1 LQIGQLKS
9 AQWIFRDTFDSLRKA
24 ISIVLLTVYLL
35 STTQLIEL
43 LKMPVLVEHYLEHKK
58 QNPSITILRF
68 LDLHYMHGC
77 PRDNDY
83 DRDMQLPFKVPTH
96 SALASV
102 VYIVPSSIPVLLE
115 RAVFREH
122 AKTFPKGSF
131 IYSYNYLSLIWQPPK
146 A

>member
-1 LQIGQLKS
+1 
-9 AQWIFRDTFDSLRKA
+9 
-24 ISIVLLTVYLL
+24 LTIYLL

-43 LKMPVLVEHYLEHKK
+43 LKVPVLVEHYQEHKK
-58 QNPSITILRF
+58 ENPAITLLGF

-96 SALASV
+96 SALASL
-102 VYIVPSSIPVLLE
+102 VYIVPAAIPMLLG
-115 RAVFREH
+115 RRVFREH
-122 AKTFPKGSF
+122 TQTFPKGSF
-131 IYSYNYLSLIWQPPK
+131 TYSFNYLSLIWQPPRT